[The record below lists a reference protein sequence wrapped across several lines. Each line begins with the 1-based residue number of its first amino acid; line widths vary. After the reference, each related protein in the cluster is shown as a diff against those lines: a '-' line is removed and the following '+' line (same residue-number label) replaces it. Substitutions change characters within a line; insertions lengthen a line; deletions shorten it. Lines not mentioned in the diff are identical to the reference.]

1 MAYTPTTWVTG
12 DTITAVKLN
21 NMEQGI
27 ANAGGTLICHYTV
40 DAQAQKLILDK
51 TAQEIIDALSSGV
64 FATLVE
70 GDIEESGEVNC
81 YQCNSVFF
89 ENDTYHFRFQI
100 GASAVLGTFV
110 TTSLSS
116 YPEWSYMEV

>member
-27 ANAGGTLICHYTV
+27 ANAGGTLICKYTV

-51 TAQEIIDALSSGV
+51 TAQEIINALSSGV
-64 FATLVE
+64 FATLVA
-70 GDIEESGEVNC
+70 GDVENGGVYC
-81 YQCNSVFF
+81 YQCNIVFF
-89 ENDTYHFRFQI
+89 ENDTYHFTFQT
-100 GASAVLGTFV
+100 ATAVLGTFV
-110 TTSLSS
+110 ATSLSA
-116 YPEWSYMEV
+116 YPEWSYA